1 MRSARKAL
9 LYLGLLTLLAIPATA
24 FSQDGIESG
33 WTDSEPTLDG
43 EIGTKEWSNA
53 TKVDLYDAP
62 VPKAVGLDL
71 GDDVSPQQATGWAR
85 FMNDD
90 RYLYLAV
97 SLDIG
102 APAGNPT
109 YWRDKVF
116 FGFEDEPTIGDGEWA
131 ADLCSEN
138 PDEGVFASVS
148 GYSPG
153 PSIDLDYFSPFS
165 EASPCAQEY
174 DPPGYAR
181 ALGWGSTN
189 WELRYDLT
197 TSALDLSPGDCF
209 NAGLYALS
217 SEAYLADTWNGM
229 GAGEWPEGLRIS
241 EPPDSFAEVCLAE
254 APIEPVVEEEFVP
267 EPGTI
272 ALLGTGLV
280 SLGGYATLRWRSRR
294 KD

>member
-9 LYLGLLTLLAIPATA
+9 LYLGLLALLAIPTTA
-24 FSQDGIESG
+24 FSQDAIESG
-33 WTDSEPTLDG
+33 WTDDEATVDG
-43 EIGTKEWSNA
+43 EIGTQEWSNA
-53 TKVDLYDAP
+53 TKVDLHNAP
-62 VPKAVGLDL
+62 LVIAPLDL

-102 APAGNPT
+102 APAGNPDFYT
-109 YWRDKVF
+109 DKVF
-116 FGFEDEPTIGDGEWA
+116 FAFEDEPAIGDGEWA

-138 PDEGVFASVS
+138 PDEGVFASVVVV
-148 GYSPG
+148 GPG
-153 PSIDLDYFSPFS
+153 TSWDLDYFSPFS
-165 EASPCAQEY
+165 EAAQCAQEY

-181 ALGWGSTN
+181 AMGWGSTN

-209 NAGLYALS
+209 NAGLYAYSNELH
-217 SEAYLADTWNGM
+217 ETGYQ
-229 GAGEWPEGLRIS
+229 GAAEWPEGVYYS
-241 EPPDSFAEVCLAE
+241 EAPDSFAEVCLAE
-254 APIEPVVEEEFVP
+254 APIEPEPVVEEEFVP

-294 KD
+294 KE